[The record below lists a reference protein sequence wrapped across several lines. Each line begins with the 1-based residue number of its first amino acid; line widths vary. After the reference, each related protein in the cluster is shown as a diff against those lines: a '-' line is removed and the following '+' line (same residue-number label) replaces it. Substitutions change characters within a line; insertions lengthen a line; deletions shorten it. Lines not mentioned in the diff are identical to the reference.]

1 MSIEIKHNKE
11 PKLVMPSFSV
21 DDILAE
27 KLNKYDILKL
37 MNKSN
42 FTLFLGK
49 AGSGKSSLLIGL
61 LGSKTSFR
69 KVYNQI
75 FLFCPPN
82 SRQSIKNGFWSKL
95 ADDQIYDELNLENL
109 QEVYE
114 SAQKN
119 AEEGYKTLIILDD
132 VQKAL
137 KGKCEKFLLHIINNR
152 RHSFISIWIAA
163 QNYFQ
168 IPKSV
173 RSGLTDIFLF
183 KASRKEIESIN
194 EEQVETSQDKFL
206 DILHK
211 YCFKEPHDFM
221 YVNTNTQRLFSNW
234 DEIIIKDN
242 MIEN

>member
-1 MSIEIKHNKE
+1 MSIELKQNKE

-21 DDILAE
+21 DDILAP

-61 LGSKTSFR
+61 LGSKTGFR

-82 SRQSIKNGFWSKL
+82 SRQSIKNSFWDKL
-95 ADDQIYDELNLENL
+95 PDEQIYDELNLDNL
-109 QEVYE
+109 QQVYDE
-114 SAQKN
+114 AQKN
-119 AEEGYKTLIILDD
+119 ALEGMKTLIILDD
-132 VQKAL
+132 VQKYL

-152 RHSFISIWIAA
+152 RHSFISIWVAA

-173 RSGLTDIFLF
+173 RSGLTDIFVF
-183 KASRKEIESIN
+183 KASKKEIECLN
-194 EEQVETSQDKFL
+194 EEQVETSQDKFI
-206 DILHK
+206 DIIHK

-221 YVNTNTQRLFSNW
+221 YINTNTQRLFSNW
-234 DEIIIKDN
+234 NEILINED
-242 MIEN
+242 

>member
-1 MSIEIKHNKE
+1 MSIEIKNNKI
-11 PKLVMPSFSV
+11 PKLVMPSFTV
-21 DDILAE
+21 DHILAE
-27 KLNKYDILKL
+27 KLNKFEIFKL

-61 LGSKTSFR
+61 LGSKTGFK

-82 SRQSIKNGFWSKL
+82 SRESIKDGFWSKL
-95 ADDQIYDELNLENL
+95 PEEQIYDELNLENL
-109 QEVYE
+109 QEVYACAE
-114 SAQKN
+114 KN
-119 AEEGYKTLIILDD
+119 ALEGKKTLIILDD
-132 VQKAL
+132 VQKNL
-137 KGKCEKFLLHIINNR
+137 KGRCEKFLLHIINNR
-152 RHSFISIWIAA
+152 RHSFISIWICC
-163 QNYFQ
+163 QNFFS

-173 RSGLTDIFLF
+173 RSGLTDAFIF
-183 KASRKEIESIN
+183 KCSKKEIESIN

-211 YCFKEPHDFM
+211 YCFKEPHDFL

-234 DEIIIKDN
+234 DEIIIND
-242 MIEN
+242 E

>member
-1 MSIEIKHNKE
+1 MSIEIKNNKI
-11 PKLVMPSFSV
+11 PKLVMPSFTV
-21 DDILAE
+21 DHILAD
-27 KLNKYDILKL
+27 KLNKFEIFKL

-61 LGSKTSFR
+61 LGSKTGFR

-82 SRQSIKNGFWSKL
+82 SRQSIKDGFWSKL
-95 ADDQIYDELNLENL
+95 PEEQIYDELNLDNL
-109 QEVYE
+109 QEVYDA
-114 SAQKN
+114 AQKN
-119 AEEGYKTLIILDD
+119 ALEGMKTLIILDD

-163 QNYFQ
+163 QNYYQ

-173 RSGLTDIFLF
+173 RSGLTDAFIF
-183 KASRKEIESIN
+183 KASKKEMESIN
-194 EEQVETSQDKFL
+194 EEQIETTQDKFL
-206 DILHK
+206 DIIHK
-211 YCFKEPHDFM
+211 YCFKEPHDFL

-234 DEIIIKDN
+234 NELILNDE
-242 MIEN
+242 